1 MVRLVTLMSIDKRP
15 QSPEI
20 RDHAVAVME
29 SMTQHLQQTYM
40 EIAEEDA
47 ADSALQDIHKL
58 VRRAREIK
66 MLAA

>member
-1 MVRLVTLMSIDKRP
+1 MD
-15 QSPEI
+15 
-20 RDHAVAVME
+20 

-47 ADSALQDIHKL
+47 SDSALQDIHKL